1 MLLPYLSMEIK
12 EKLIFNTSLTR
23 SPTDLGSQTTP
34 PEMMTTQPT
43 YGLRNTDSMY
53 HKAIRSIF
61 PSSIEESL
69 DEVSQIKDTIDTT
82 CREAP
87 IFDSYPDSDDED

>member
-1 MLLPYLSMEIK
+1 MEIK

-23 SPTDLGSQTTP
+23 SPTDLGSQTTQP
-34 PEMMTTQPT
+34 DMMTTQPT

-69 DEVSQIKDTIDTT
+69 DEVSQIKDTIATT
-82 CREAP
+82 CWEAP